1 MSERDPFLA
10 RWSRRKH
17 EARAKA
23 ADLEDVKQP
32 EEAAEPPAAVTLPQR
47 QTAEPMVDPATLP
60 PIDSIDAAT
69 DIRGFLA
76 RGVSP
81 DLARAAL
88 RRAWVT
94 DPAIRDFVGLAD
106 YDWDFNSPDP
116 ARGFGPLRPT
126 DDVRQLLAKMV
137 GEETHEPSPV
147 PNDSPPVVE
156 TQEPSVVTGERNVG
170 ASQEHN
176 GGPLPNHDDV
186 AMQDIDGSAPDFSPP
201 RRRHGSALP
210 E

>member
-23 ADLEDVKQP
+23 TDLEHVKQP
-32 EEAAEPPAAVTLPQR
+32 EEGTEPPAPAAAPP

-81 DLARAAL
+81 EVARAAL
-88 RRAWVT
+88 RRAWLT

-106 YDWDFNSPDP
+106 YDWDFNAPDP
-116 ARGFGPLRPT
+116 ARGFGPLRST
-126 DDVRQLLAKMV
+126 DDVKQLLARMV
-137 GEETHEPSPV
+137 GDGTPPPA
-147 PNDSPPVVE
+147 PNDSPPAVKA
-156 TQEPSVVTGERNVG
+156 QEPSVVAAEEDAA

-176 GGPLPNHDDV
+176 VGSQPNRDDV
-186 AMQDIDGSAPDFSPP
+186 AMRDIDGSQPDFSPP
-201 RRRHGSALP
+201 PASSRQRITRMN
-210 E
+210 